1 MLEEQ
6 ADTNQE
12 TTGMQ
17 AAIQG
22 TSHSDLFK
30 LPTFPQ
36 QDLREWIKKFEQIS
50 KFYSWSNA
58 RKINVIPLALSG
70 PARTWF
76 YTLPE
81 ETTHDLESLLYELEE
96 RFGAESLE
104 FLFRQELYSR
114 KQGVDEPLSTY
125 REDIIKKCQRL
136 SLSDNDL
143 MNIFINWLNER
154 LRKSIILK

>member
-1 MLEEQ
+1 MLQEQ

-30 LPTFPQ
+30 LPTFDGFPQ
-36 QDLREWIKKFEQIS
+36 QDVREWIKKFEQIS
-50 KFYSWSNA
+50 KFYGWSNA
-58 RKINVIPLALSG
+58 RKINVIPLALDG
-70 PARTWF
+70 PALAWF

-81 ETTHDLESLLYELEE
+81 ETTSDLESLLDALKE

-104 FLFRQELYSR
+104 FLCRQELYSR
-114 KQGVDEPLSTY
+114 KQGVEEPLSTY
-125 REDIIKKCQRL
+125 TEDIIKKCQRL

-143 MNIFINWLNER
+143 MNIFINGLNER
-154 LRKSIILK
+154 L